1 MTIAESQ
8 LSKGQNAP
16 IAVTEVTI
24 TLRTTAAAD
33 LSALLVTANGKV
45 RSDADFIFFNQ
56 PVGPGVQLAS
66 GTPGALHISLGHIP
80 QDIDQ
85 IRAVLTLEDPQ
96 ATFGGYQA
104 PLATLS
110 DRAGKLLC
118 EYRIDGLGPE
128 SVVIA
133 LELYR
138 RGAGWKVRAVGQGY
152 AGGFAA
158 LVTDHGVTVD
168 DDPAP
173 SPRPAP
179 DAVAVE
185 RGGVRTV
192 AGEQKLS
199 LEKRQKLDLRKRE
212 VAKVLLAKGADGV
225 RARVLLVI
233 DKTGS
238 MSELYKKKVVHRV
251 VERMIP
257 VAIQLDD
264 DGELEPYLYG
274 SGFAKLPNVRV
285 DTAESWCAEFIHIG
299 GVHGGI
305 NYRSIGGYNDEIP
318 VMTEILNVL
327 RPEGDPT
334 LVLFF
339 TDGGFHK
346 RGPITALMRTAA
358 EYPAFWQFIGL
369 GRNDFGVLRKLDTL
383 RGRKVDNAGFFEI
396 ADIDRMSDADLYSK
410 LLSEFPDWLRAA
422 RAAHVLR

>member
-1 MTIAESQ
+1 MTIVESQ
-8 LSKGQNAP
+8 LSKGQNVP
-16 IAVTEVTI
+16 IAVAEVTI
-24 TLRTTAAAD
+24 ALQTTAAAD

-45 RSDADFIFFNQ
+45 RSDADFVFFNQ
-56 PVGPGVQLAS
+56 PAGPGVRLVP
-66 GTPGALHISLGHIP
+66 GTPGALHVALGQIP
-80 QDIDQ
+80 HDIDQ
-85 IRAVLTLEDPQ
+85 IRAVLTLADPQ
-96 ATFGGYQA
+96 ATFGRYQ
-104 PLATLS
+104 PPIATLS
-110 DRAGKLLC
+110 DGAGKLLC

-138 RGAGWKVRAVGQGY
+138 RGPGWKVRAVGQGY
-152 AGGFAA
+152 SGGFAA

-168 DDPAP
+168 DDPASSP
-173 SPRPAP
+173 SPAS
-179 DAVAVE
+179 DAAAVD

-212 VAKVLLAKGADGV
+212 VAKVLLAKGAGGV
-225 RARVLLVI
+225 RARVILVI

-238 MSELYKKKVVHRV
+238 MSEMYKKQVVHRV

-257 VAIQLDD
+257 IAIQLDD

-274 SGFAKLPNVRV
+274 SRFAKLPNVRV
-285 DTAESWCAEFIHIG
+285 DTAESWCAEFIHLG

-305 NYRSIGGYNDEIP
+305 DYRLIGGANDEIP
-318 VMTEILNVL
+318 IMTEILNVL
-327 RPEGDPT
+327 RPGGDPT

-346 RGPITALMRTAA
+346 RGPITALMRSAA
-358 EYPAFWQFIGL
+358 EHPAFWQFIGL
-369 GRNDFGVLRKLDTL
+369 GHNDFGVLRKLDTL
-383 RGRKVDNAGFFEI
+383 TGRKVDNAGFFAI
-396 ADIDRMSDADLYSK
+396 DDIDRMSDADLYSK

-422 RAAHVLR
+422 RAAHVLP